1 MLYEREDM
9 SRSRKKNPI
18 HGITTSDSE
27 KEDKRVAN
35 RKERRINKQLLDS
48 TNDDTKLVQR
58 REVSDVWL
66 MDKDGKTRFEPAKHP
81 GLLRK

>member
-1 MLYEREDM
+1 MITKQLSRFRFAKLLISTLYEREDM

-27 KEDKRVAN
+27 KEDKRIAN

-48 TNDDTKLVQR
+48 TNDDTKLVQN
-58 REVSDVWL
+58 V
-66 MDKDGKTRFEPAKHP
+66 K
-81 GLLRK
+81 